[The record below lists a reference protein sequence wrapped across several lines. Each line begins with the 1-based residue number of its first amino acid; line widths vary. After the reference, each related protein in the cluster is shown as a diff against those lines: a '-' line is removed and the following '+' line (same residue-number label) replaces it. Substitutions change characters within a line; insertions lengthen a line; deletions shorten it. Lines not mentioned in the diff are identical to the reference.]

1 MVLIITSRPTS
12 FSCHSWCTNKNYF
25 SPAVTVRIVT
35 SVHPNAGRFLSFVYI
50 LQTTWMSNKEKPVEN
65 PNRGRKKQNDVD
77 VVVINIIAIKRE
89 KRCRISVYF
98 AVRETVWYV
107 SMYYLWTA
115 FCSLPESL
123 TNSSQQAHKLKRSPS
138 TRLVPISYT
147 SYHLFFSATNPPALC
162 GCDHRTFFKPF
173 FFHFIFPKQTDLII
187 GCDWLL
193 TELFVSHDSGCSYIN
208 VLVAVLQTAD
218 WTMLAG
224 LLSMHRDFFAEL
236 EF

>member
-77 VVVINIIAIKRE
+77 VVVITIIAIKRE

-107 SMYYLWTA
+107 SMYL
-115 FCSLPESL
+115 
-123 TNSSQQAHKLKRSPS
+123 
-138 TRLVPISYT
+138 LVDCI
-147 SYHLFFSATNPPALC
+147 
-162 GCDHRTFFKPF
+162 
-173 FFHFIFPKQTDLII
+173 
-187 GCDWLL
+187 LL
-193 TELFVSHDSGCSYIN
+193 TTWVIDKQFSTGSQIKKIFINETRPHLLYLIPPFFVSHKPARTVRLWSQN
-208 VLVAVLQTAD
+208 
-218 WTMLAG
+218 
-224 LLSMHRDFFAEL
+224 LL
-236 EF
+236 

>member
-1 MVLIITSRPTS
+1 MLLLLL
-12 FSCHSWCTNKNYF
+12 
-25 SPAVTVRIVT
+25 
-35 SVHPNAGRFLSFVYI
+35 LS
-50 LQTTWMSNKEKPVEN
+50 LSKEKSGVALVFILPC
-65 PNRGRKKQNDVD
+65 GRLSGMCLC
-77 VVVINIIAIKRE
+77 I
-89 KRCRISVYF
+89 
-98 AVRETVWYV
+98 
-107 SMYYLWTA
+107 YLWTA

-218 WTMLAG
+218 
-224 LLSMHRDFFAEL
+224 
-236 EF
+236 